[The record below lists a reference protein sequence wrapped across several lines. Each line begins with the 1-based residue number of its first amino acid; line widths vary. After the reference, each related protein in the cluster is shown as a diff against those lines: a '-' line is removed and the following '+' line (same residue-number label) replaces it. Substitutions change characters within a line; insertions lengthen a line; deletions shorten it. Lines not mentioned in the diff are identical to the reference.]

1 MKNCVQT
8 YTIKATTELI
18 SDAHI
23 QGDTIATATKSSPKT
38 TARAAAPAARAPA
51 KRSAAAP
58 AKAPRVAKASAAS
71 EPSLRFYHS
80 QALRQ
85 KTDAVL
91 TALET
96 HPGKK
101 NHGEAI
107 ADLVSE
113 LIDAG
118 MDYYFLKAL
127 KTADVGFVAE
137 QSARLGMSGA
147 VKLISSVSSKFITRM
162 DHPQLLVVATHI
174 RSLATD

>member
-1 MKNCVQT
+1 MP
-8 YTIKATTELI
+8 TT
-18 SDAHI
+18 
-23 QGDTIATATKSSPKT
+23 TKSSAKT
-38 TARAAAPAARAPA
+38 AAPAAQTAAKPA
-51 KRSAAAP
+51 
-58 AKAPRVAKASAAS
+58 AKAPRAVKARAAH

-80 QALRQ
+80 QALRV
-85 KTDAVL
+85 KTEAVL
-91 TALET
+91 TALEE

-101 NHGEAI
+101 NHAEAVS
-107 ADLVSE
+107 DLVSE

-127 KTADVGFVAE
+127 KQADVGFVAE

-174 RSLATD
+174 RSLAAD

>member
-1 MKNCVQT
+1 M
-8 YTIKATTELI
+8 
-18 SDAHI
+18 
-23 QGDTIATATKSSPKT
+23 ATATKSSTKS
-38 TARAAAPAARAPA
+38 TAPAAESAARAPA
-51 KRSAAAP
+51 KRSVAAP
-58 AKAPRVAKASAAS
+58 AKAPRAAKASVVS

-80 QALRQ
+80 QALRER
-85 KTDAVL
+85 TDAVL

-107 ADLVSE
+107 ADLVAE

-118 MDYYFLKAL
+118 MDYYFLKPV
-127 KTADVGFVAE
+127 KEADLGFVSE

-162 DHPQLLVVATHI
+162 DHAQLLVVATHI
-174 RSLATD
+174 RSLSVD

>member
-1 MKNCVQT
+1 MATASKSST
-8 YTIKATTELI
+8 KAT
-18 SDAHI
+18 
-23 QGDTIATATKSSPKT
+23 
-38 TARAAAPAARAPA
+38 
-51 KRSAAAP
+51 
-58 AKAPRVAKASAAS
+58 AS

-91 TALET
+91 NALEE

-101 NHGEAI
+101 SHGEAI
-107 ADLVSE
+107 ADLVTE

-127 KTADVGFVAE
+127 KAADVGFVAE

-162 DHPQLLVVATHI
+162 EHTQLLVVATHI
-174 RSLATD
+174 RTLSVD

>member
-1 MKNCVQT
+1 M
-8 YTIKATTELI
+8 
-18 SDAHI
+18 
-23 QGDTIATATKSSPKT
+23 ATATKSSTKS
-38 TARAAAPAARAPA
+38 
-51 KRSAAAP
+51 K
-58 AKAPRVAKASAAS
+58 AAS
-71 EPSLRFYHS
+71 TPFLRFYHS

-91 TALET
+91 NALEE

-107 ADLVSE
+107 ADLVTE

-127 KTADVGFVAE
+127 KEADVGFVAE

-147 VKLISSVSSKFITRM
+147 VKLISSVSRKFITRM
-162 DHPQLLVVATHI
+162 DHTQLLVVSNHI
-174 RSLATD
+174 RTLAVD